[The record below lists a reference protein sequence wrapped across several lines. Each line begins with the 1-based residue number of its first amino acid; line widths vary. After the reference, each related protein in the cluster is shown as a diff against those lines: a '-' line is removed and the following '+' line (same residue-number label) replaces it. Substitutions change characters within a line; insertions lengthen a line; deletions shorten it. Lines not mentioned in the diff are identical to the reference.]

1 MRSLTTLQARE
12 IKRDCRHLTR
22 RVWIA
27 LVVMIALTISFGWVT
42 RAIHVQGKEARN
54 AADSR

>member
-1 MRSLTTLQARE
+1 MRSLTEPQLRE

-27 LVVMIALTISFGWVT
+27 LAAMIALTISFGWVT
-42 RAIHVQGKEARN
+42 RAIHVLGKESRN
-54 AADSR
+54 GTEPR